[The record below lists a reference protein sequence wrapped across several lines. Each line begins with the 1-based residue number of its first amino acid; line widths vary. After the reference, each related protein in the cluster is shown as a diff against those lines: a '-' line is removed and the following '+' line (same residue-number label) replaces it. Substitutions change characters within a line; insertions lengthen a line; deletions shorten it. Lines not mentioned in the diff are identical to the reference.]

1 MIMGEKK
8 NIRHKKSSSLHYK
21 RKKDEDVKSSTLY
34 DDNIRLNNLAF
45 SNRDIKVQKTPKMTK
60 LKVDKKKS
68 KFASINVEEQN
79 VKPKSKFGNTNNL
92 NRRVLSPKYTTKKN
106 IGKNGKNGL
115 KKTEKK
121 IEALNE
127 YFYEDTIPNNK
138 HLIQSTK
145 TIKCVKKVK
154 KEGKPEKSEK
164 SEKRKSNN
172 NNKIKKFQVYED
184 NKEDSLENVKV
195 TRRRGLSCI
204 KRTNRIK
211 I

>member
-1 MIMGEKK
+1 MNNNLLQSQIFSTDNGGYFDKYESKYIRAYTTYAHSNFSLGNLDLFDHWVFDTCRK
-8 NIRHKKSSSLHYK
+8 NIDD
-21 RKKDEDVKSSTLY
+21 KDLETLKIVLIGESGVGKTSIISQFIDQIFQNDQQST
-34 DDNIRLNNLAF
+34 
-45 SNRDIKVQKTPKMTK
+45 
-60 LKVDKKKS
+60 
-68 KFASINVEEQN
+68 
-79 VKPKSKFGNTNNL
+79 
-92 NRRVLSPKYTTKKN
+92 
-106 IGKNGKNGL
+106 IGG
-115 KKTEKK
+115 T
-121 IEALNE
+121 
-127 YFYEDTIPNNK
+127 F
-138 HLIQSTK
+138 STK

-184 NKEDSLENVKV
+184 DKEDSLENVKV